1 MRPHVFVRILCLFT
15 CLAATSQAQQA
26 KTFRWEEG
34 KTKGGRLEYINDTP
48 VMFLSGSP
56 EEMGRQ
62 QAALAGKQMGPLAA
76 MPKKAAEE
84 LGASKQWP
92 LLVFAANALMRQAPK
107 DHVTELNTLIKHSK
121 HDHGSLTVAN
131 GLIELRRMGGC
142 ASMVVMPERSTNGKL
157 IFGRNFDFPDFDVL
171 DKYHCVFVVKPT
183 NKHAFVAIG
192 YPGLV
197 GVISGIND
205 AGLALATNDVYR
217 SGDGS
222 PVFSPKGCPLAM
234 TYRRILEECTTVEEA
249 QKVLEA
255 APRTTY
261 MNLVVCDS
269 KIGRTFEISPKQV
282 GVRKPEENI
291 LSCTNHFRVEGM
303 TINEP
308 CWRYDRLT
316 KLKADTPK
324 FDVDSVHKA
333 MHAVNQGKFTLQT
346 MVFEPEDMRL
356 HLVMGGKGPVSGGKL
371 KTFDLKKWLGEKK
384 NTTTAAASRD

>member
-1 MRPHVFVRILCLFT
+1 MSPQSISKSLVILLCLS
-15 CLAATSQAQQA
+15 ASAHAQEA

-34 KTKGGRLEYINDTP
+34 ETEGGRLQYINDTP

-56 EEMGRQ
+56 EDMGRQ
-62 QAALAGKQMGPLAA
+62 QAELAGKQMGPLVA
-76 MPKKAAEE
+76 MPKRAAEE
-84 LGASKQWP
+84 LGASQQWP

-107 DHVTELNTLIKHSK
+107 DHFTELKALIKHSK
-121 HDHGSLTVAN
+121 HEHGALTVAN

-142 ASMVVMPERSTNGKL
+142 ASMVVMPERSKNGKL

-183 NKHAFVAIG
+183 KKHSFVAIG

-222 PVFSPKGCPLAM
+222 PVFSPKGCPLAL
-234 TYRRILEECTTVEEA
+234 TYRRILEECTTVAEA
-249 QKVLEA
+249 QAVLEA

-269 KIGRTFEISPKQV
+269 KTARTFEISPKQV

-291 LSCTNHFRVEGM
+291 LSCTNHFRVDGM

-308 CWRYDRLT
+308 CWRYDRLL
-316 KLKADTPK
+316 KLRAATPK

-346 MVFEPEDMRL
+346 MVFEPEEMRL

-371 KTFDLKKWLGEKK
+371 KTFDLTKWLGEKK
-384 NTTTAAASRD
+384 ESDTTAAQ